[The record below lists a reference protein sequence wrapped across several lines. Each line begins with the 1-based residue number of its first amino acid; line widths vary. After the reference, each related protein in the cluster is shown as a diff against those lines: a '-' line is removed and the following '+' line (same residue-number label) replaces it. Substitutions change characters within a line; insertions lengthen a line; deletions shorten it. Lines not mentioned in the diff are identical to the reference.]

1 MDLIQSFKAGQ
12 TATTTTSLQ
21 IQHLLNQ
28 SMQSMIQTTRQ
39 QQQRQQQ
46 EDSRKTP
53 TNERN

>member
-39 QQQRQQQ
+39 QQQ
-46 EDSRKTP
+46 DSRKTP
-53 TNERN
+53 TNESN